1 MANWIEWD
9 DDALRWTIKLGFI
22 KIKVRDK
29 AKFKQRRLDFQKSLG
44 NTPIV
49 KNKIV
54 FSNYFGKSYGCNPKY
69 IADEIIRQNLPYE
82 LVWLVK
88 NPEEHINEFPKEI
101 RLVRY
106 LSPESYKE
114 LASAKIWVDN
124 TRKKP
129 YWEQGLIKKKDQVY
143 IQTWHGSLGIK
154 KIEAAIK
161 NENPIWRKWA
171 KFDSQNIDYILANS
185 IYDMNMFGKD
195 FWYKGQI
202 LKTGHP
208 RCDYFFQT
216 KSKQEEIKNKVF
228 ETLKIDLNKKV
239 ILYVPTF
246 RSDKDIDCFKINP
259 EKVLE
264 TITGKFSNDWVFIVK
279 LHPNIN
285 SSVLDNFNFNEK
297 IINANMYP
305 DTSDLLLSSDIVIT
319 DYSSCIFDF
328 MFTQKPAFIFAT
340 DLEKYNSNRGFYY
353 DLKATPFP
361 ISRSNNQ
368 LIENIQNFDNEKYKK
383 ELIAFLNKQE
393 CNEDGNSSKRTVE
406 FIKKIIEGNN
416 EE

>member
-154 KIEAAIK
+154 K
-161 NENPIWRKWA
+161 
-171 KFDSQNIDYILANS
+171 
-185 IYDMNMFGKD
+185 
-195 FWYKGQI
+195 
-202 LKTGHP
+202 
-208 RCDYFFQT
+208 
-216 KSKQEEIKNKVF
+216 
-228 ETLKIDLNKKV
+228 
-239 ILYVPTF
+239 
-246 RSDKDIDCFKINP
+246 
-259 EKVLE
+259 
-264 TITGKFSNDWVFIVK
+264 
-279 LHPNIN
+279 
-285 SSVLDNFNFNEK
+285 
-297 IINANMYP
+297 
-305 DTSDLLLSSDIVIT
+305 
-319 DYSSCIFDF
+319 
-328 MFTQKPAFIFAT
+328 
-340 DLEKYNSNRGFYY
+340 
-353 DLKATPFP
+353 
-361 ISRSNNQ
+361 
-368 LIENIQNFDNEKYKK
+368 
-383 ELIAFLNKQE
+383 
-393 CNEDGNSSKRTVE
+393 
-406 FIKKIIEGNN
+406 
-416 EE
+416 